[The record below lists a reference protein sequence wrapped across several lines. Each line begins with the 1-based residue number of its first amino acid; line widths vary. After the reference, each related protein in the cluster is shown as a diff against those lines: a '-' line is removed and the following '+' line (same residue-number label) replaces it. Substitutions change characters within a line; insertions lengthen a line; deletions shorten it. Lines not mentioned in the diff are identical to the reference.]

1 MALTLQRLSWPVTGG
16 TSMVRKAL
24 TNGYGAARKT
34 MVALAGTTVLM
45 LGLALLF
52 LPGPGVLVIPL
63 GLGILGIEFA
73 WARHW
78 MKRAREHAEAFA
90 TRCRGITP
98 GAD

>member
-1 MALTLQRLSWPVTGG
+1 
-16 TSMVRKAL
+16 MVRKAL

-34 MVALAGTTVLM
+34 MVALAGTTVLV

-73 WARHW
+73 WARRLLETVREW
-78 MKRAREHAEAFA
+78 SEETLRRLRALRPA
-90 TRCRGITP
+90 
-98 GAD
+98 